1 MVVLTMHSEGEEQSR
16 PRSCSA
22 CNVQETAR
30 DLQQHNNCQPKGW
43 AQPIKSNIRLQV
55 EDSEELPTQ
64 ASAGAHKHC
73 WTSCCHCPLAGKCS
87 TRLLGAA
94 SLSQTLNSG
103 LLFLLAKWCS
113 LQTFL
118 KPWLDLS
125 IAIVSVDP
133 FNKTI
138 PYINTYGCVYFS
150 SILNLPIGNIT
161 FICVSMWNWQGSCPF
176 GSPAGMFCRITAY
189 REGRDPENSCW
200 PQGKSEALKPFRQL
214 IHLNC
219 FLETSQLPQMILSV
233 LRKFY

>member
-1 MVVLTMHSEGEEQSR
+1 MHATCRRQPGIYSNITTASQRDGLSQLKAILDSKWR
-16 PRSCSA
+16 TQRSCPHRPLLGLTSTA
-22 CNVQETAR
+22 GPRAATAR
-30 DLQQHNNCQPKGW
+30 W
-43 AQPIKSNIRLQV
+43 R
-55 EDSEELPTQ
+55 
-64 ASAGAHKHC
+64 
-73 WTSCCHCPLAGKCS
+73 GKCS

-103 LLFLLAKWCS
+103 LLFLLAKLCS

-118 KPWLDLS
+118 KPWLDLP

-133 FNKTI
+133 FNKII

-176 GSPAGMFCRITAY
+176 GSPASMFCRITAY